1 MVTNSIKNSGDDPLI
16 TVGMKVMFIRDG
28 GWFVG
33 DVLRL
38 DGERVLIER
47 QQKGANLPREWIH
60 EDDVRPLPKGTP
72 KSTIAP

>member
-1 MVTNSIKNSGDDPLI
+1 MMIGDKISSLRLLNGWRYKARIVSMVTNSIKNSGDDPVI
-16 TVGMKVMFIRDG
+16 TVGMKVMFIHRG

-47 QQKGANLPREWIH
+47 Q
-60 EDDVRPLPKGTP
+60 
-72 KSTIAP
+72 